1 MCLRKKY
8 LVAIVLFIMVSGSI
22 MAQND
27 DRPVDS
33 IRITMTTP
41 YDAGVKWNCSCVIHN
56 NLVSVTISESCRK
69 LEIPKNHIVMP
80 ARVIYRYF
88 ELSDEQNTM
97 FEDYKPLYLTL
108 SELAF
113 DILEHRETMRKSDYE
128 ETESDTVWTVSI
140 FKEGKPIDF
149 FSIGNLSCNDNSRQ
163 LNQMSDII
171 ERLVCI
177 GRFSTMRQ
185 ESGVCSDKKNDRN
198 Y

>member
-1 MCLRKKY
+1 MRLRKKN
-8 LVAIVLFIMVSGSI
+8 LIAIVLFIMVTGSI

-27 DRPVDS
+27 DRRADS

-41 YDAGVKWNCSCVIHN
+41 YGAGVKWNCSCVIHN
-56 NLVSVTISESCRK
+56 NLVSVAIRESCRK
-69 LEIPKNHIVMP
+69 FEIPNKHIVMP
-80 ARVIYRYF
+80 DRVIYRYF
-88 ELSDEQNTM
+88 ELSDEHNTL
-97 FEDYKPLYLTL
+97 FEDYRPLHLTL

-113 DILEHRETMRKSDYE
+113 DILEHRETMRKRDYE

-163 LNQMSDII
+163 LSQMSDII

-177 GRFSTMRQ
+177 GRFSIMRQ
-185 ESGVCSDKKNDRN
+185 EAGGCFDKKNDRI